1 MFIAGITVAV
11 KQVFAGHELKQR
23 RRNRACADAAF
34 VRQRCRSQLLP
45 LLHIWLPPRKTGDR

>member
-1 MFIAGITVAV
+1 MNVTALGANGGQIHLFIAGITVAV

-45 LLHIWLPPRKTGDR
+45 

>member
-45 LLHIWLPPRKTGDR
+45 WLLSVQPALTLS